1 MAIHKRHKVTI
12 IKRNGHLIVTG
23 DETTEELN
31 QALLYLRS
39 HTVNKCYQPH
49 AGIPIESLI
58 PDVSVLTVKS
68 TRSKN
73 AKTQNVII
81 KHGRL

>member
-1 MAIHKRHKVTI
+1 MVTI
-12 IKRNGHLIVTG
+12 IKRNGHLQVDGT
-23 DETTEELN
+23 ETTEELN
-31 QALLYLRS
+31 EALQYLRA
-39 HTVNKCYQPH
+39 HTINKCYQPQ

-58 PDVSVLTVKS
+58 PDASVLTVKS

-81 KHGRL
+81 KHERL